1 MRAAAVQLNS
11 THEYDRNLEV
21 AERLVR
27 GAAAAGAELVVLPEK
42 WTALGPPEVL
52 RAAAEPLDGPGLTA
66 AAGWARELGIFLVA
80 GSVPE
85 EVPDWE
91 KLANTSVMY
100 GPDGEARAV
109 YRKIHLFD
117 VDVGDVTYRE
127 HEVRQAGGEVALGE
141 TTGALVGLTI
151 CYDLRFPELFRI
163 LALREIG
170 RAHV

>member
-1 MRAAAVQLNS
+1 MVF
-11 THEYDRNLEV
+11 DRNEEV
-21 AERLVR
+21 GEGLIR
-27 GAAAAGAELVVLPEK
+27 GAAAAGAELVGVPEK

-85 EVPDWE
+85 EVPDRE

-100 GPDGEARAV
+100 GPDGQIRAV

-117 VDVGDVTYRE
+117 VDVGDVSYRE
-127 HEVRQAGGEVALGE
+127 SEGEEPGDEIALGE
-141 TTGALVGLTI
+141 STGAMVGRSEEHTS
-151 CYDLRFPELFRI
+151 ELQ
-163 LALREIG
+163 
-170 RAHV
+170 